1 MERLPRPQ
9 GSLSSGGVAGP
20 EWRGLA
26 PTSFM
31 HSKALWGQGWPGP
44 RGGRGSTCSSPSV
57 RSPSVMD
64 KSPPACA
71 RSSSRCSVPADRSCV
86 PHRLRLPTCLTGAG
100 GEGTPESSCS
110 PCCWPSPWS
119 PHRIPHPSPR
129 HTRCPG
135 GLNRPLPRCPGP
147 HLRPA
152 QRLAWPGLA
161 PGAGG
166 GDAHEKPAG
175 GGGTRTE
182 AKLRGLRHGAP
193 QDLEHALPLVIAR
206 THTTKLVHRILSGRQ
221 RQRRVTD
228 DGRGG

>member
-1 MERLPRPQ
+1 MAGGSTAATCLREPLAARLLRVPPGVPFLHQVARCAGGHGPMERLPRPQ

-166 GDAHEKPAG
+166 GG
-175 GGGTRTE
+175 CT
-182 AKLRGLRHGAP
+182 
-193 QDLEHALPLVIAR
+193 
-206 THTTKLVHRILSGRQ
+206 
-221 RQRRVTD
+221 
-228 DGRGG
+228 